1 MAAVATIGGAAR
13 RQSRKYLFTCRLR
26 KFIANRRR
34 YQLSLCFRNTTQHIS
49 SLRLEFSILSN
60 KNASAA
66 PHIPSAV
73 SAHRSLDAPPRQDR
87 SRAALRLQRQPSARP
102 TGGRAG
108 LPSESQH
115 SAVGASTARA
125 LVGDILGS
133 QGGTSGSSGH
143 HWRCCSAPK
152 SEIFIYVSPEE
163 VYRK

>member
-1 MAAVATIGGAAR
+1 MRKFRASR
-13 RQSRKYLFTCRLR
+13 RKYHVSLGLCNKKLLF
-26 KFIANRRR
+26 
-34 YQLSLCFRNTTQHIS
+34 S
-49 SLRLEFSILSN
+49 SLRREFSILSN

-108 LPSESQH
+108 LPSACRRRQH
-115 SAVGASTARA
+115 TAGASSSHSGFT
-125 LVGDILGS
+125 
-133 QGGTSGSSGH
+133 GGTSGCSGH

-152 SEIFIYVSPEE
+152 SEIFIYASPEE
-163 VYRK
+163 VYSK